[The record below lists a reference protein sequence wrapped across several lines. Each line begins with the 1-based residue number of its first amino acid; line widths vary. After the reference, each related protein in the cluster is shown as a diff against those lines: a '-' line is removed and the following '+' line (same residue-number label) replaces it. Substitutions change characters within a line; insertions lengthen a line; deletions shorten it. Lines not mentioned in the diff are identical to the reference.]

1 MSFSKSRFYIYKV
14 LEAGLLAKAV
24 ERFVATLGDKP
35 ARIGISVSQD
45 LPDGGTAHR
54 KFSSPSELATICD
67 LKGQWILVDGWTSSN
82 EFRSF
87 NIKEDSGLIEVSA
100 SSDTPGNMQ
109 SILELLTK
117 TLELKEAS
125 DEILAKNQSP
135 SRREISERLAV
146 LERIVLGPSRTLRC
160 FLSYRFTPE
169 NEDPARRLRDFLT
182 LLGIDV
188 VTGNTYEPRPVSQKV
203 IERLKD
209 DLDFVVLLIGQ
220 DGESFWT
227 RDEIAAA
234 KQKMIPLVP
243 IVEEGMNFSSGLYGD
258 LEYITYSKG
267 HIGDSFLKVLE
278 AVKYVRQQRK
288 TISSPPPETQ

>member
-1 MSFSKSRFYIYKV
+1 M
-14 LEAGLLAKAV
+14 
-24 ERFVATLGDKP
+24 GDKLK
-35 ARIGISVSQD
+35 RIEIYVSQD
-45 LPDGGTAHR
+45 LPDGGTAGR

-67 LKGQWILVDGWTSSN
+67 LRGHRIKVFGYTSSP
-82 EFRSF
+82 ELPTF
-87 NIKEDSGLIEVSA
+87 NIRVSSGLIAVEA
-100 SSDTPGNMQ
+100 SSDTPDSMQ
-109 SILELLTK
+109 VILELLTT
-117 TLELKEAS
+117 TLGLEEAS
-125 DEILAKNQSP
+125 DEIIAKEQGP
-135 SRREISERLAV
+135 SIRDSIREMSERLAV
-146 LERIVLGPSRTLRC
+146 LEKIVLGPSRTLRC

-169 NEDPARRLRDFLT
+169 NEDPARRLQDFLT

-203 IERLKD
+203 MERLED

-234 KQKMIPLVP
+234 KQKKIPLVP
-243 IVEEGMNFSSGLYGD
+243 IVEEGMNFSSGLFGD
-258 LEYITYSKG
+258 LEYVTYSRD

-288 TISSPPPETQ
+288 PISPPPPEIP

>member
-24 ERFVATLGDKP
+24 ESFVATLGDKP

-54 KFSSPSELATICD
+54 KFSSPSELVTICD

-125 DEILAKNQSP
+125 DETLAKNQSP